1 MVSFSLFLLG
11 LWVSEAERKGY
22 ALLTSQNEARVVPEL
37 AVADL
42 GGGRSRR
49 RADVLGRVLDLVDE
63 TGHLG
68 VSWWEGRGGGKRWK
82 LSGGDEGR

>member
-1 MVSFSLFLLG
+1 MFLLG

-68 VSWWEGRGGGKRWK
+68 VRWWEGRGGGEEMETEW
-82 LSGGDEGR
+82 G